1 VARFTKVL
9 IHSQT
14 LQIAHQDVLKDRL
27 ARVETVLGQVN
38 PAQDQDIFIDHNI
51 RSFSVPADWTFE
63 PCPNHYDTEQLSI
76 EPAPKVFLQNKLSR
90 CRMKLEE
97 LTVLIESK
105 RIAII
110 LICKLLLSN
119 RTHHCVLGR
128 ESEQFSK
135 LLVAYTN
142 DHSLGNV
149 DEISNDYLEANQQA
163 VFYATSECILKAEID
178 TIVAALG
185 GKFVHLAAVR
195 S

>member
-1 VARFTKVL
+1 
-9 IHSQT
+9 
-14 LQIAHQDVLKDRL
+14 
-27 ARVETVLGQVN
+27 
-38 PAQDQDIFIDHNI
+38 
-51 RSFSVPADWTFE
+51 
-63 PCPNHYDTEQLSI
+63 
-76 EPAPKVFLQNKLSR
+76 
-90 CRMKLEE
+90 MKLEE

-105 RIAII
+105 R
-110 LICKLLLSN
+110 
-119 RTHHCVLGR
+119 R

-185 GKFVHLAAVR
+185 DDEGAQQPHSFKSSSFSIPTQCGYCKSSIWGLSKPGKTCKVCGLSVHAKCELKVPAECGHAQGGR
-195 S
+195 SKPSASVSRTLSRTSTASRAEERRTLLSHVFPVDH